1 MIKTLSHRCA
11 VPLLATI
18 VVVACAPTKDA
29 PVAAKSDSVV
39 TSTRML
45 GTLEA
50 RLSMPQKL
58 RAGSSVTIAVDLFNR
73 GDTTATL
80 SAPGDYPFDVV
91 VQAAAGD
98 TVWRFPPAGS
108 IRPSIVRLT
117 PAIAP
122 GGSESYGTMRW
133 QPTDSRG
140 RPLSPGVY
148 QVSVVLDAGGPWV
161 NLSVGPVRVNIEP

>member
-1 MIKTLSHRCA
+1 M
-11 VPLLATI
+11 PLVATI
-18 VVVACAPTKDA
+18 AAVACAPTKGA

-39 TSTRML
+39 TSTRAL

-50 RLSMPQKL
+50 RLSVPERLPK
-58 RAGSSVTIAVDLFNR
+58 GSSVIVAVDLYNR

-80 SAPGDYPFDVV
+80 SAPGDYPFDLI
-91 VQAAAGD
+91 VQAATSD

-108 IRPSIVRLT
+108 IRPSILRLT
-117 PAIAP
+117 PPIAP
-122 GGSESYGTMRW
+122 GGSESYGTVRW
-133 QPTDSRG
+133 EPTDSRG

-161 NLSVGPVRVNIEP
+161 NVGVGPVRVNVEP